1 MSDPVRRKRGAL
13 LGCTSVRIQIWS
25 YNYAP
30 EPQGIAPLS
39 TVLAETLGRRG
50 HDVLVVAAHPH
61 YPQPTWG
68 TSRRPYRERRGGVP
82 VLRLPL
88 WIGRDSGMQRLR
100 QEASFAL
107 AQTLTVPLLPAC
119 DAVVAVTPSFPAV
132 AAAMAFSRL
141 RRTPW
146 VLWLQDIVTDG
157 AESTGLLLPGRLLD
171 GARAF
176 ERASYRSAARVAV
189 ISDAF
194 RENLL
199 AKDVD
204 PAKIVRIFNPM
215 TAVAAPGPVDVA
227 SRRIV
232 VMGNIGHSQ
241 GLDRIVGAFEASPEL
256 AAAGARLV
264 IVGHG
269 VEADTVRSA
278 IRSDRV
284 EMPGVMTGQTLE
296 AELRRSALAVVSQRA
311 DVAEF
316 NLPSKLMNYMA
327 YGLPVLASVRPGSET
342 GRLVLESGAGW
353 VTDAADSGAFARQAA
368 EALGRQDELR
378 ARGAA
383 GRRYA
388 LEHFHPESVAERF
401 ESLLEEVVQGPRAT
415 AVPASR

>member
-1 MSDPVRRKRGAL
+1 M
-13 LGCTSVRIQIWS
+13 RIQIWS

-61 YPQPTWG
+61 YPQPEWG
-68 TSRRPYRERRGGVP
+68 VSMRPYRERRSGVP

-107 AQTLTVPLLPAC
+107 AQSLTAPLLPAC
-119 DAVVAVTPSFPAV
+119 DAIIAVSPSFPAL
-132 AAAMAFSRL
+132 AAAMGSGRL

-157 AESTGLLLPGRLLD
+157 AESTGLLPPGRLLD
-171 GARAF
+171 AARAF
-176 ERASYRSAARVAV
+176 ERATYRSAARVVV

-199 AKDVD
+199 GKGVD
-204 PAKIVRIFNPM
+204 ASKIVRIFNPM
-215 TAVAAPGPVDVA
+215 TAVAAPAPADVD
-227 SRRIV
+227 SGRIV

-241 GLDRIVGAFEASPEL
+241 GLDRIVRAFEASADL

-269 VEADTVRSA
+269 VEADKVRA
-278 IRSDRV
+278 VIRTDRV
-284 EMPGVMTGQTLE
+284 EMPGVMTGRALE
-296 AELRRSALAVVSQRA
+296 SELRRSALAVVSQRA

-327 YGLPVLASVRPGSET
+327 HGLPVLASVRPGSET

-353 VTDAADSGAFARQAA
+353 VTDAADPDAFARRAA
-368 EALGRQDELR
+368 KALGRPDELR
-378 ARGAA
+378 ERGAA

-388 LEHFHPESVAERF
+388 MEHFHPDSVAGRF
-401 ESLLEEVVQGPRAT
+401 ETLLEEIVGPGRGSGGPSRA
-415 AVPASR
+415 

>member
-1 MSDPVRRKRGAL
+1 M
-13 LGCTSVRIQIWS
+13 RIQIWS

-39 TVLAETLGRRG
+39 TVLAETLTERG

-61 YPQPTWG
+61 YPQPVWG
-68 TSRRPYRERRGGVP
+68 TSLRPYRERRGNVP

-107 AQTLTVPLLPAC
+107 AQSVAMTVLPAC
-119 DAVVAVTPSFPAV
+119 DALIAVSPSFPAL
-132 AAAMAFSRL
+132 APAMAFSRI
-141 RRTPW
+141 RRTPM
-146 VLWLQDIVTDG
+146 VIWLQDIVTDG
-157 AESTGLLLPGRLLD
+157 AESTGILPPGRLLD
-171 GARAF
+171 AARAF
-176 ERASYRSAARVAV
+176 ERMSYRSADRVAV

-194 RENLL
+194 RENLV

-215 TAVAAPGPVDVA
+215 TAVAAPGPLGFS

-241 GLDRIVGAFEASPEL
+241 GLDRIVTAFEASEPL
-256 AAAGARLV
+256 ASLDARLV

-269 VEADTVRSA
+269 VEAETVRAA
-278 IRSDRV
+278 IRTDRV
-284 EMPGVMTGQTLE
+284 EMLGVLTGQPLVE
-296 AELRRSALAVVSQRA
+296 ELRRSSLALVSQRA

-327 YGLPVLASVRPGSET
+327 FGLPVLASVRPGSET
-342 GRLVLESGAGW
+342 GRLVVDAGAGW
-353 VTDAADSGAFARQAA
+353 VTDAADPDEFARTAA
-368 EALGRQDELR
+368 EVLDRPDELR
-378 ARGAA
+378 TRGSAARE
-383 GRRYA
+383 YA
-388 LEHFHPESVAERF
+388 LEHFHPVRVAERF
-401 ESLLEEVVQGPRAT
+401 ETLLEEVVRERAR
-415 AVPASR
+415 AR